1 MLTVSGVPGRVV
13 SWSDFSLQ
21 HKKVRKLNRIC
32 RGIFSGFYRICHF
45 DNMLVLCGCWFSVV
59 VEL

>member
-1 MLTVSGVPGRVV
+1 MLTLSGTPDHVV

-21 HKKVRKLNRIC
+21 HKKVGKLNRIC
-32 RGIFSGFYRICHF
+32 HTISSSFYSVCHF
-45 DNMLVLCGCWFSVV
+45 NYMLVLCGCWSSVV